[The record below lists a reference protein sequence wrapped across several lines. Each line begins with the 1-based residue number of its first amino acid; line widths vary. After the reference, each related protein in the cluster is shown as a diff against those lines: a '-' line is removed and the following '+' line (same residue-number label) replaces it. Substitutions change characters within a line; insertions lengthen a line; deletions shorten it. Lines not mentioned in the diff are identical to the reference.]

1 MRELGG
7 REDGREGR
15 KESEK
20 GGEQVNY
27 RTLNVQ
33 EV

>member
-1 MRELGG
+1 MG
-7 REDGREGR
+7 RRRVGGREGR

-20 GGEQVNY
+20 GGGQVNY